1 MDDESVVTQLLK
13 DWRSGNEKALTDLMP
28 LVHDTLRNLASRY
41 MQSENAGHTLQATAL
56 VNEAYLKLIDSDV
69 TWQNRAHFMAIAA
82 KSMRNILIDHARS
95 KGRQK
100 RGGNDVLVTLHEA
113 NVAGSNQQ
121 PDLLDIEEVLNQ
133 LADLDSRKADI
144 VELSFFGGMTYD
156 EIAEA
161 LNISTA
167 TVDRELRFS
176 KAWLQRALNE
186 MPGCQF
192 RLYYLHHIPARPSC
206 PC

>member
-1 MDDESVVTQLLK
+1 MDDVSAVTLLLK
-13 DWRSGNEKALTDLMP
+13 DWRSGNDKALSELMP
-28 LVHDTLRNLASRY
+28 MVHDTLRKLAGKY

-56 VNEAYLKLIDSDV
+56 VNEAFLKLIDSEV

-82 KSMRNILIDHARS
+82 RSMRQILIDHARS
-95 KGRQK
+95 KRRDK

-113 NVAGSNQQ
+113 NVADNNEA

-133 LADLDSRKADI
+133 LAELDPRKAEI

-161 LNISTA
+161 LAISVA

-176 KAWLQRALNE
+176 KAWLQKALNE
-186 MPGCQF
+186 LG
-192 RLYYLHHIPARPSC
+192 
-206 PC
+206 

>member
-1 MDDESVVTQLLK
+1 MDDVSAVTQLLK
-13 DWRSGNEKALTDLMP
+13 DWRSGNDKALSDLMP
-28 LVHDTLRNLASRY
+28 MVHDTLRKLAGNY

-56 VNEAYLKLIDSDV
+56 VNEAFLKLIDSEV

-82 KSMRNILIDHARS
+82 KSMRQILIDHART
-95 KGRQK
+95 KRREK
-100 RGGNDVLVTLHEA
+100 RGGNEVLVTLHEA
-113 NVAGSNQQ
+113 NVADNNET
-121 PDLLDIEEVLNQ
+121 PDLLDIEEVLTQ
-133 LADLDSRKADI
+133 LADLDPRKAEI

-161 LNISTA
+161 LEISVA

-186 MPGCQF
+186 
-192 RLYYLHHIPARPSC
+192 LN
-206 PC
+206 